1 MASTTSLFFMPPT
14 MIRPATMS
22 TTLKA
27 KRRCC
32 NSFFITDILGNCSR
46 STSPTSADANRTN
59 LRTNTVKNSESGD
72 DDDPMLHDSG
82 DDDDDSD
89 LGDGTSTSDSGGGGV
104 ANGNSHGLN
113 GSTLKTNKKPRK
125 ARTAFTDQQLN
136 CLEKSFERQ
145 KYLSVQDRMELAARL
160 NLSDTQVKT
169 WYQNRRTKWKRQAAV
184 SLEFFEQQG
193 SIAAV
198 HRLLQHHHATNGVS
212 NPHYPLWYSPYL
224 TSNPN
229 DPLFALQQRL
239 CRDANKSSS
248 ESSSSAITSP
258 NKSV

>member
-14 MIRPATMS
+14 MVRPPTMS

-32 NSFFITDILGNCSR
+32 NSFFITDILSNCNR
-46 STSPTSADANRTN
+46 SPSPTSANTHQNN
-59 LRTNTVKNSESGD
+59 LTSNTVKDSESGD
-72 DDDPMLHDSG
+72 DDEPMLHESG
-82 DDDDDSD
+82 DDDDSD
-89 LGDGTSTSDSGGGGV
+89 IGEETSTSDSGG
-104 ANGNSHGLN
+104 ACHGLH

-193 SIAAV
+193 NIAAV
-198 HRLLQHHHATNGVS
+198 HRLLQHHHVATGVG

-224 TSNPN
+224 TGNPT

-239 CRDANKSSS
+239 SRDTNKSSS
-248 ESSSSAITSP
+248 ESSSSTITSP

>member
-46 STSPTSADANRTN
+46 STSPTSANANRTN
-59 LRTNTVKNSESGD
+59 LRTSAVKNSESGD

-82 DDDDDSD
+82 DDDDSD
-89 LGDGTSTSDSGGGGV
+89 LGDETSTSDSGGGV
-104 ANGNSHGLN
+104 ANGNCHGLN

-224 TSNPN
+224 TSNAN

-239 CRDANKSSS
+239 SRDTNKSSS
-248 ESSSSAITSP
+248 ESSSSAIISP

>member
-1 MASTTSLFFMPPT
+1 MSRPITESRMASSTSFFFLPSN
-14 MIRPATMS
+14 MIRSTTMS

-32 NSFFITDILGNCSR
+32 SSFFITDILNNHSR
-46 STSPTSADANRTN
+46 SPSPNNKICLTSTID
-59 LRTNTVKNSESGD
+59 KDSGD
-72 DDDPMLHDSG
+72 EDDTMLHDS
-82 DDDDDSD
+82 DDNDSD
-89 LGDGTSTSDSGGGGV
+89 IGDESNTSDSGHGI
-104 ANGNSHGLN
+104 NNS
-113 GSTLKTNKKPRK
+113 SLKTNKKPRK

-184 SLEFFEQQG
+184 SLEFLEQQG

-198 HRLLQHHHATNGVS
+198 HRLLQHHHHQATNGIGG
-212 NPHYPLWYSPYL
+212 PHPSLWYSPYL
-224 TSNPN
+224 TPTTAA
-229 DPLFALQQRL
+229 DALFALQQRSL
-239 CRDANKSSS
+239 IDSHKSSS
-248 ESSSSAITSP
+248 ESSSSTITSP